1 VCALLCLLG
10 VATCVFGQSDVAS
23 VTGRVMDPN
32 GAIIIEATVA
42 AKNVDTGVETR
53 VQTNEEGIYHFA
65 SLTPGNYEFT
75 VSKRGFKEILKPGVT
90 LHLADTISM
99 NFNMVVG
106 EITEKVTV
114 EAGAT
119 MVNTTDASIS
129 TVVDQTYV
137 KNMPLNGRSFQDL
150 ILLSPGV
157 VTGTPQN
164 SGLGGLGQTGEFS
177 VNGQRTE
184 ENYYT
189 VDGVSANIGATGVGG
204 LMTAFGG
211 ASGSVSA
218 STALGTTQS
227 LVSIDDLQEFRIQS
241 STYSAEYGRNPGAQI
256 GFETKSG
263 TNQWHG
269 TAYDYLRSNYF
280 DANDWFNDFLKV
292 PEPPLRQNDFGATFG
307 GPARLPHL
315 YNGKD
320 KTFFHV
326 SYEGLR
332 LLQPQPAFQTWVPD
346 NALRASTVAPLNQVL
361 NAFPVQNCTPVQTCD
376 DTANGVAQYTASW
389 SNPSTINTGSV
400 RLDHAVNDKLRFF
413 FRFSDTDSGVTA
425 RQGSATSSGTPS
437 NTDTSAVTTRT
448 YTGGVNSFF
457 TSRLSNELRLNYSTN
472 HATDVFG
479 VDKFGG
485 NTPIDFAQ
493 ITGLG
498 PKSFTEVP
506 FILGNHFI
514 FLDQGPNIGEQ
525 RQWNLVDTVS
535 YSVGRHQLKFGAD
548 YRRLTP
554 YQVIDNPVAFYDYT
568 QQTVA
573 QVQANEADVAFFQQF
588 LPAYPLFT
596 NFSLFAQD
604 SWKVTPRLTLDMGLR
619 WEVNPAAGA
628 TQGLHG
634 NTLVGTGPDNW
645 TVAPQGT
652 PLWKTTWYNFAPR
665 LGAAY
670 LVRSVPGWETVV
682 RGGGGLYF
690 DTAQQLGGSSFG
702 GPGFS
707 AENDVSGVAGLPS
720 FPCQPTP
727 PATTCN
733 PADSVPAAVFP
744 PPPYSPGQFFSLH
757 GFYPHLQ
764 LPYTLQWTAS
774 LEQGLGRSQAL
785 TVSYVGSHAGRLLQQ
800 EIIDASSSATAI
812 ASEFAFVQN
821 GKGSDYNAL
830 QTQFQRR
837 LSQGL
842 TALASY
848 TWSHCLDYGSQNF
861 FHGYEKGSCDVD
873 ARHNLSAAFSY
884 DLPNVGHGGLMSA
897 LAHHWGIDDRL
908 IARTAFPVDLM
919 GAEVFDPATQRR
931 FSNGLDFTGQPIYI
945 YGSQC
950 DAEYAAPCPG
960 GRAINPAAFMVT
972 TSSTGIGAVPRNFAR
987 GGGAWQMNLAVRKEF
1002 PFYERMKLQFRAEA
1016 FNILNHPNFGVID
1029 TGCSADPMT
1038 GVCQGV
1044 GSTFGQYKATLANSL
1059 GIESALYQM
1068 GGARSMQFALRLTF

>member
-1 VCALLCLLG
+1 
-10 VATCVFGQSDVAS
+10 
-23 VTGRVMDPN
+23 
-32 GAIIIEATVA
+32 
-42 AKNVDTGVETR
+42 
-53 VQTNEEGIYHFA
+53 
-65 SLTPGNYEFT
+65 
-75 VSKRGFKEILKPGVT
+75 
-90 LHLADTISM
+90 
-99 NFNMVVG
+99 
-106 EITEKVTV
+106 
-114 EAGAT
+114 
-119 MVNTTDASIS
+119 
-129 TVVDQTYV
+129 VVDQTYV

-157 VTGTPQN
+157 VTQTPQN
-164 SGLGGLGQTGEFS
+164 SSNGGLGQTGEFS

-184 ENYYT
+184 ENYYM

-218 STALGTTQS
+218 ATALGTTQS
-227 LVSIDDLQEFRIQS
+227 LVSIDDLQEFRVQT

-269 TAYDYLRSNYF
+269 TAYDYLRNNYF
-280 DANDWFNDFLKV
+280 DANDYFNDFYGV
-292 PEPPLRQNDFGATFG
+292 PEPPLRQNDFGASLG

-332 LLQPQPAFQTWVPD
+332 LLQPQPAFLNYVPD
-346 NALRASTVAPLNQVL
+346 NALRANTVAPLNQVL
-361 NAFPVQNCTPVQTCD
+361 NAFPLPNGPDLLVPCDPMSDPTCPPSGQQP
-376 DTANGVAQYTASW
+376 TGAAQYTASW
-389 SNPSTINTGSV
+389 SNPSTINAGSV
-400 RLDHAVNDKLRFF
+400 RLDHVVNDKLRFF
-413 FRFSDTDSGVTA
+413 FRFSDTDSSVIA
-425 RQGSATSSGTPS
+425 RQGSVTSSGSPS

-457 TSRLSNELRLNYSTN
+457 TSRLSNDLRLNYSSN
-472 HATDVFG
+472 RATDVLG
-479 VDKFGG
+479 IDKFGG

-493 ITGLG
+493 LTGLG
-498 PKSFTEVP
+498 PKSITEVE
-506 FILGNHFI
+506 FLLGNQFV

-554 YQVIDNPVAFYDYT
+554 FQVISTPFALYDYT
-568 QQTVA
+568 SQTVA
-573 QVQANEADVAFFQQF
+573 QVEANQASGAFFVQF

-596 NFSLFAQD
+596 NFSIFAED

-619 WEVNPAAGA
+619 WEVNPAPGA

-645 TVAPQGT
+645 TLAPQGT
-652 PLWKTTWYNFAPR
+652 PVWKTTWYNFAPR

-670 LVRSVPGWETVV
+670 LVRSMAGWETVL
-682 RGGGGLYF
+682 RGGGGLFF
-690 DTAQQLGGSSFG
+690 DTGQQLGGGAFA
-702 GPGFS
+702 GPGFTSDFGAGSS
-707 AENDVSGVAGLPS
+707 A
-720 FPCQPTP
+720 FPCRPTP

-733 PADSVPAAVFP
+733 ASDSVPSADFP
-744 PPPYSPGQFFSLH
+744 QPPYVAGQFFSLH

-764 LPYTLQWTAS
+764 LPYTLQWNAS
-774 LEQGLGRSQAL
+774 LEQSLGGSQAL

-800 EIIDASSSATAI
+800 QIIDASSNPNSIATQ
-812 ASEFAFVQN
+812 FVLVQN
-821 GKGSDYNAL
+821 ANTSDYNAL
-830 QTQFQRR
+830 ETQFRRR

-861 FHGYEKGSCDVD
+861 FHGYERGSCDVD

-884 DLPNVGHGGLMSA
+884 DLPNVGHGGLMNA
-897 LAHHWGIDDRL
+897 LVHHWGIDDRL
-908 IARTAFPVDLM
+908 IARTAFPVDLL
-919 GAEVFDPATQRR
+919 GTEVFNPATNQR

-950 DAEYAAPCPG
+950 DAEYGAPCPG
-960 GRAINPAAFMVT
+960 GRAINPAAFMAT
-972 TSSTGIGAVPRNFAR
+972 TSSSGIGAVPRNFAR
-987 GGGAWQMNLAVRKEF
+987 GLGAWQMNLAVRREF
-1002 PFYERMKLQFRAEA
+1002 PIYERMKLQFRAEA
-1016 FNILNHPNFGVID
+1016 FNIFNHPNFGVID
-1029 TGCSADPMT
+1029 TGCSPDPTTSVCT
-1038 GVCQGV
+1038 GP
-1044 GSTFGQYKATLANSL
+1044 GSTFGQFKATLANSL
-1059 GIESALYQM
+1059 GIQSALYQM
-1068 GGARSMQFALRLTF
+1068 GGARSMQFALRLAF